1 MFEFWKLA
9 LLFATGLVAGFVDS
23 IAGGGGLISLPVL
36 LSLGLDPRH
45 ALGTSKLQSTF
56 GAGSAAWHYAQAGT
70 VNLKDCRRGFV
81 ITFVAAI
88 LGTLTVQQM
97 DPSFLAR
104 IIPVLLALVAIYSL
118 LKPQLG
124 AEDIHPRM
132 NRAGFDV
139 MFGLLIG
146 FYDGFFG
153 PGTGTFWAMAFMLG
167 VGFNLTKA
175 TGCTKVMNFASNVS
189 SLIFFVLAGQVVFPA
204 GLAMGFGQLLG
215 ARIGSRMVIQRG
227 TKFIRP
233 VFITVVLA
241 ITAKLLYTAWRK
253 S

>member
-1 MFEFWKLA
+1 
-9 LLFATGLVAGFVDS
+9 
-23 IAGGGGLISLPVL
+23 
-36 LSLGLDPRH
+36 
-45 ALGTSKLQSTF
+45 
-56 GAGSAAWHYAQAGT
+56 
-70 VNLKDCRRGFV
+70 
-81 ITFVAAI
+81 
-88 LGTLTVQQM
+88 
-97 DPSFLAR
+97 
-104 IIPVLLALVAIYSL
+104 
-118 LKPQLG
+118 
-124 AEDIHPRM
+124 
-132 NRAGFDV
+132 
-139 MFGLLIG
+139 
-146 FYDGFFG
+146 
-153 PGTGTFWAMAFMLG
+153 MAFMLG